1 MVSISA
7 IGNMATKAFSY
18 AKKGVK
24 IVPDIIFGDGAD
36 TFVKAANNA
45 AKAGGKTTLRTIW
58 NAVKAGG
65 SAVKNSHKTSF
76 FSRFWKSLKT
86 TPSKIKGQTLAG
98 ARLAKAAGKNQVLG
112 GVKGF
117 FKGIGKK
124 MPMIGNLMLIAFEL
138 PNIISAIKEK
148 GIGQGVAEVGKAG
161 ARLTGAS
168 LAGAAAGAAFGPV
181 GSLVGWIAGEWL
193 TGKIVG
199 KSYSEKKA
207 EDEQK
212 KQELAMELLQN
223 PQQLAALQAQM
234 QQQPV
239 QQPPF
244 TANPNYNFG
253 MTNPVNNFGL
263 TNNYSNDIMMQQIPA
278 FNQIV

>member
-1 MVSISA
+1 M
-7 IGNMATKAFSY
+7 
-18 AKKGVK
+18 
-24 IVPDIIFGDGAD
+24 
-36 TFVKAANNA
+36 
-45 AKAGGKTTLRTIW
+45 
-58 NAVKAGG
+58 
-65 SAVKNSHKTSF
+65 
-76 FSRFWKSLKT
+76 KT

-98 ARLAKAAGKNQVLG
+98 ARLAKAAGKSQVMG
-112 GVKGF
+112 GIKGF

-124 MPMIGNLMLIAFEL
+124 MPLIGNLMLIAFEL

-148 GIGQGVAEVGKAG
+148 GIGQGLAEVGKSG

-168 LAGAAAGAAFGPV
+168 VAGSAFGPI
-181 GSLVGWIAGEWL
+181 GSIVGWIAGEWL

-199 KSYSEKKA
+199 KSYTEKKA

-212 KQELAMELLQN
+212 KQELAMEIMQN
-223 PQQLAALQAQM
+223 PQQYMALQSQM

-244 TANPNYNFG
+244 TANPNFNFG
-253 MTNPVNNFGL
+253 MTNSVNNFGL

-278 FNQIV
+278 FNQIA